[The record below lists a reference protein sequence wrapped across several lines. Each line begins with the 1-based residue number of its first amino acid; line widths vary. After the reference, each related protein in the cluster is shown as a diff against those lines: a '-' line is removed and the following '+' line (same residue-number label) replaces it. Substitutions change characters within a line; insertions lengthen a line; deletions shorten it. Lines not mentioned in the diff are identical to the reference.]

1 MPHRR
6 WRPPLPAAFR
16 QPVGEVAVELE
27 HNCVT
32 GVKKDEMIWTVAGEE
47 SAARADKPHRR
58 LVVGGRDGGGWP
70 IPEGRRRR

>member
-1 MPHRR
+1 M
-6 WRPPLPAAFR
+6 
-16 QPVGEVAVELE
+16 ELE

-32 GVKKDEMIWTVAGEE
+32 GVKKDEMIWTVGGEE